1 MAEQTPVLRPARRAP
16 APGWV
21 QLIRLARARPLGT
34 FGGLVV
40 AGLLA
45 VGLLAD
51 LLAPYSYDDFDPAR
65 RLRPPTAAHPFGT
78 DEQGRDVLSRVV
90 YGARVSMVVAVGSA
104 LVATLVGSVIGTL
117 SGYFGGTADLMTQR
131 LIDVWLAFPGLI
143 FVIFLVGILSNSFPV
158 LILTIGLLYSA
169 GSSRVVRGAVMVIR
183 DSLYVEAARA
193 VGARHGRIL
202 LRHILPNVLAV
213 IIVNASAQLGSIIL
227 LESSLSFL
235 GFGPPP
241 PFPSWGRM
249 LSEARTQM
257 VYHPNLMLFPGL
269 AVTLAVFSF
278 NMFGDAVRDLLD
290 PRLRGR

>member
-1 MAEQTPVLRPARRAP
+1 MADGTVLIRPAVRRAG
-16 APGWV
+16 GWTR
-21 QLIRLARARPLGT
+21 LLRLARTKPLGVL
-34 FGGLVV
+34 GGVVVV
-40 AGLLA
+40 ALLA
-45 VGLLAD
+45 LGLLAD
-51 LLAPYSYDDFDPAR
+51 QLAPYSYDDFDPAR
-65 RLRPPTAAHPFGT
+65 RLLPPSAAFPFGT
-78 DEQGRDVLSRVV
+78 DEQGRDVLSRVI
-90 YGARVSMVVAVGSA
+90 YGARVSMIVAVGSA
-104 LVATLVGSVIGTL
+104 AVATLIGSAIGTV
-117 SGYFGGTADLMTQR
+117 SGYFGGAFDLVTQR
-131 LIDVWLAFPGLI
+131 VVDVWLAFPGLI

-169 GSSRVVRGAVMVIR
+169 GSSRVVRGAVLTTR
-183 DSLYVEAARA
+183 EGLYVEAARA
-193 VGARHGRIL
+193 LGARHGRIL
-202 LRHILPNVLAV
+202 LRHIIPNVMAV

-249 LSEARTQM
+249 LSEARSQM

-278 NMFGDAVRDLLD
+278 NMLGDAIRDILD

>member
-1 MAEQTPVLRPARRAP
+1 MADEVLLSRPAGRRVR
-16 APGWV
+16 GWTR
-21 QLIRLARARPLGT
+21 LLRLARTKPLGV
-34 FGGLVV
+34 FGGVVV

-45 VGLLAD
+45 VGILAD
-51 LLAPYSYDDFDPAR
+51 QLAPYSYDDFDPAR
-65 RLRPPTAAHPFGT
+65 RLLAPTAAHPFGT
-78 DEQGRDVLSRVV
+78 DEQGRDVLSRVI

-104 LVATLVGSVIGTL
+104 IVATLVGSAIGTV
-117 SGYFGGTADLMTQR
+117 SGYFGGAVDLVTQR

-169 GSSRVVRGAVMVIR
+169 GSSRVVRGAVMAVR
-183 DSLYVEAARA
+183 ESLYVEAARA
-193 VGARHGRIL
+193 LGARHGRIL
-202 LRHILPNVLAV
+202 LRHIIPNVMAV
-213 IIVNASAQLGSIIL
+213 IIVNTSAQLGSIIL

-278 NMFGDAVRDLLD
+278 NMFGDMVRDLLD

>member
-1 MAEQTPVLRPARRAP
+1 
-16 APGWV
+16 
-21 QLIRLARARPLGT
+21 
-34 FGGLVV
+34 VV

-51 LLAPYSYDDFDPAR
+51 LLAPYSYDDFNPAR

-193 VGARHGRIL
+193 LGARHGRIL
-202 LRHILPNVLAV
+202 LRHILPNVLSV
-213 IIVNASAQLGSIIL
+213 IIVNASAQLGRYHFAGVVPFFPRVRAPAPLPQLGSDAL
-227 LESSLSFL
+227 RSPNPDGLPPESNALSGTGRYPGRLFVQHVWRCRP
-235 GFGPPP
+235 GPARPP
-241 PFPSWGRM
+241 SEGPLKLKPWG
-249 LSEARTQM
+249 
-257 VYHPNLMLFPGL
+257 
-269 AVTLAVFSF
+269 
-278 NMFGDAVRDLLD
+278 
-290 PRLRGR
+290 